1 MDNAGLLSKVVEAV
15 AAAQCGS
22 EKGQVRTGKWGTDP
36 RGGTDLEGGHRPRAE
51 ATDSGGGAPS
61 PARAGLCD
69 LPIAPGLLHGA
80 NRGTPLPWV
89 TGFVVALRSR
99 NLGCLVSSAG

>member
-51 ATDSGGGAPS
+51 ATDSGGGGTLTCESWPVRSAY
-61 PARAGLCD
+61 RAWATSWGQQGDPTALGHRICGCFKK
-69 LPIAPGLLHGA
+69 PEPG
-80 NRGTPLPWV
+80 
-89 TGFVVALRSR
+89 
-99 NLGCLVSSAG
+99 VSG

>member
-51 ATDSGGGAPS
+51 ATDSGGGHPHLRELACAICLSRLGYFMGPTGGPHCPGS
-61 PARAGLCD
+61 QD
-69 LPIAPGLLHGA
+69 LWLL
-80 NRGTPLPWV
+80 
-89 TGFVVALRSR
+89 
-99 NLGCLVSSAG
+99 